1 MFFCCFQTF
10 WIAQKRKCI
19 TVIIFNE
26 LICLLPEHHY
36 LLVTVLLKPIKAS
49 PLYRAGIRVANFDL
63 IYGLLFFLE
72 QPRYNCL
79 QLEKCL
85 HCSCYS
91 ISILLILIFD
101 DQSCSRFM
109 TCLFSV
115 EGLLGEEL
123 CLIPDHCRSDTSLQ
137 SVA

>member
-10 WIAQKRKCI
+10 WIAQKGKCI
-19 TVIIFNE
+19 TVSIFNE

-72 QPRYNCL
+72 QPRYKL
-79 QLEKCL
+79 LAPGKML
-85 HCSCYS
+85 HCSCSS

-101 DQSCSRFM
+101 YQSCSRF
-109 TCLFSV
+109 LFSV
-115 EGLLGEEL
+115 EGLLGEGL
-123 CLIPDHCRSDTSLQ
+123 CLIPDQCRSDTSLQ